1 MGDKNGRE
9 EYAIDEKTPDL
20 TYSLSYKDVV
30 DILEIIDAVTESEL
44 EVELGDLRISV
55 VKKGCAG

>member
-9 EYAIDEKTPDL
+9 EHAIDEKTPDL

-30 DILEIIDAVTESEL
+30 DILEIIDAVTGSEL
-44 EVELGDLRISV
+44 EVELGDLRMSV